1 MEGLRSQIKSLQL
14 TEEAEISD
22 RLALSRIANF
32 HRFPVFGQ
40 AKVARSITLLRMSS
54 SRQEDESVGVK
65 VVLHKST
72 VEASYCLPFILE
84 VEFEKAECTTA
95 TLSSASDLNDPPY
108 SHGMMQSRDLPKAGD
123 CDAENEG
130 HAQAD
135 SRPVGQKQQSFTTS
149 ADHKWKQKYKRL
161 LADYNDRGEDL
172 EEVKDELSAAESLL
186 SKEKTK
192 RRQRDA
198 THAELK
204 EDFQGLLDDRGKL
217 YEECAKMKRLLES
230 RDQDIASLVAQ
241 ANLHIQVGTMKLS
254 DGDSTTDVSSEQ
266 SRNDS
271 NRASS
276 SDTGSVIS
284 SLGSFFVTPR
294 QPSLGSFFSASRR
307 SSMEWKKQAN
317 DTNQD
322 SCRTSLTSV
331 GQSGFDTKGPTPA
344 VQRSWSGP

>member
-161 LADYNDRGEDL
+161 LADYNDQGEDL

-204 EDFQGLLDDRGKL
+204 EDLQRTLNDREKL

-230 RDQDIASLVAQ
+230 RDQDIASLVGQ
-241 ANLHIQVGTMKLS
+241 VNLLIQVGSMTRS
-254 DGDSTTDVSSEQ
+254 DGDSITDVSSDP
-266 SRNDS
+266 SRDDF
-271 NRASS
+271 NRSS
-276 SDTGSVIS
+276 SLPDKGSVIS
-284 SLGSFFVTPR
+284 TLGSFFVASR
-294 QPSLGSFFSASRR
+294 QP
-307 SSMEWKKQAN
+307 SSMEWKK
-317 DTNQD
+317 
-322 SCRTSLTSV
+322 
-331 GQSGFDTKGPTPA
+331 
-344 VQRSWSGP
+344 

>member
-1 MEGLRSQIKSLQL
+1 
-14 TEEAEISD
+14 
-22 RLALSRIANF
+22 
-32 HRFPVFGQ
+32 
-40 AKVARSITLLRMSS
+40 MSS
-54 SRQEDESVGVK
+54 SRKQESVGVRA
-65 VVLHKST
+65 VLQESR
-72 VEASYCLPFILE
+72 VNFSYCLPSVLE
-84 VEFEKAECTTA
+84 FDCEKTEHTA
-95 TLSSASDLNDPPY
+95 ATSSVSDLDDAPQSQGLTKLRDP
-108 SHGMMQSRDLPKAGD
+108 PKAGD
-123 CDAENEG
+123 CNADNEG
-130 HAQAD
+130 HSQAD
-135 SRPVGQKQQSFTTS
+135 SQQVDRRLQSLTTS
-149 ADHKWKQKYKRL
+149 AGYKWKQKYKRL
-161 LADYNDRGEDL
+161 LADYNDQDEDL
-172 EEVKDELSAAESLL
+172 KEVKDELSVTEYLL
-186 SKEKTK
+186 SKEKIK
-192 RRQRDA
+192 RRQMNA

-204 EDFQGLLDDRGKL
+204 EDFQGLLDDREKL
-217 YEECAKMKRLLES
+217 YEECAKMKKLLAS

-241 ANLHIQVGTMKLS
+241 VNLHIQVGTMKLL
-254 DGDSTTDVSSEQ
+254 DGYSTTDGSSEQ